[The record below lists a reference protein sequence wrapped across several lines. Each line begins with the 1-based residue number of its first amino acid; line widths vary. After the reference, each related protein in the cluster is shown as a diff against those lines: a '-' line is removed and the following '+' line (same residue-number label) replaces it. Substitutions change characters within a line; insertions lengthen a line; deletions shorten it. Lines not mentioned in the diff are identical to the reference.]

1 MTRLLTIAL
10 LAACTNGDVPPGTPP
25 VPTADTGTT
34 PIPTQPDEA
43 GLLELLGNEFTVQH
57 GAIDSIDPAVCCG
70 WESCWKRN
78 PSSDYGIY
86 LVPPGPEES
95 LDGRDLN
102 AEGQQFQYRLR
113 RDEAVVFIGR
123 TPPTLKYYSFRTYAH
138 DRDDGMGGRV
148 KTFASLGDSINQFT
162 IGTVEP
168 DPFGALTILV
178 TAADVGVYEA
188 VRDAAVASGFPEEAI
203 NFDSIPEDLV
213 TLGLQDGADTFR
225 MNLRMAGF
233 IDPAMQQDYIDA
245 ADGTVLRL
253 TPADGAFSP
262 RPFVPDTFR
271 YPGTG
276 TNEDDLAPAV
286 EALRLAIL
294 EAHSDLLAAQPETN
308 IREVE
313 ADADCWGGCNRD
325 ASMSNTPHFTLPIEA
340 EEEFVMVYG
349 VNHHA
354 TGKSSLHT
362 AMVVGIFNDD
372 SASVVDSIAMPGSA
386 QRYLPDHPDADK
398 LYAWQFRRNCDGET
412 FCSDVSVEC
421 PGLSAGELGSIHWR
435 AYAEAETGTR
445 PLASELVPDRA
456 IKFAPA
462 PAATKK

>member
-1 MTRLLTIAL
+1 MTRSLAIAL
-10 LAACTNGDVPPGTPP
+10 LVACTNGDAPPSKAP

-34 PIPTQPDEA
+34 PVPTQPDEA
-43 GLLELLGNEFTVQH
+43 RLLELLTERFTVQH
-57 GAIDSIDPAVCCG
+57 GAVSTIDPTACCD
-70 WESCWKRN
+70 WSSCWKRN
-78 PSSDYGIY
+78 TEFDYGIY
-86 LVPPGPEES
+86 LVPPGPDES
-95 LDGRDLN
+95 LDGRELN
-102 AEGQQFQYRLR
+102 AEGQQYQYRLR
-113 RDEAVVFIGR
+113 HDEAVVFIGR
-123 TPPTLKYYSFRTYAH
+123 TPPTMSYYSFRTYAH

-168 DPFGALTILV
+168 DPFSAMTILV
-178 TAADVGVYEA
+178 TAADVGVFEA
-188 VRDAAVASGFPEEAI
+188 VRDAAVASGFPAEVV
-203 NFDSIPEDLV
+203 NFDALPEHLV
-213 TLGLQDGADTFR
+213 VLGLEDEADTFR

-233 IDPAMQQDYIDA
+233 TDPTTQQDYIDA

-253 TPADGAFSP
+253 TPASGDFSP

-313 ADADCWGGCNRD
+313 TDADCWGGCNRD

-372 SASVVDSIAMPGSA
+372 SAAVVDSIAMPGSA

-398 LYAWQFRRNCDGET
+398 LYAWQFRRSCDGDP

-421 PGLSAGELGSIHWR
+421 PGLSAGEIGSIHWR

-445 PLASELVPDRA
+445 PLPSELVPDRA
-456 IKFAPA
+456 IKFIPA
-462 PAATKK
+462 TATMKR